1 MSWHR
6 EGLGDRCWP
15 ARMGGWASQFFHPCH
30 GQGCAHCQG
39 RSCPWHEVHLRG
51 HKVHLWGCRLLC
63 VLDTGLVPCR
73 PAFSPEGVSPSSLVR
88 ERWREPRGPGFSVPC
103 GERLFCAGQVT
114 HLPRGSPFPVY
125 QAG

>member
-51 HKVHLWGCRLLC
+51 HKVHLWGCRLGLLASLC
-63 VLDTGLVPCR
+63 LRHWPGTLQASVLP
-73 PAFSPEGVSPSSLVR
+73 
-88 ERWREPRGPGFSVPC
+88 
-103 GERLFCAGQVT
+103 
-114 HLPRGSPFPVY
+114 
-125 QAG
+125 